1 MFEADL
7 LCCVVGLKA
16 PTVGVFLDKIDDTS
30 PDDRKVNF
38 EVVAAILEIG
48 ITNSNSKFSS
58 LTG

>member
-1 MFEADL
+1 
-7 LCCVVGLKA
+7 VVGLKA